1 MSPAD
6 ISLFSPLTLRSIT
19 MRNRLWVAPMC
30 QYEVVKQDGV
40 PTEWH
45 LVHLGSFARGG
56 AGLVMTEAT
65 AVSPEGRISG
75 EDTGIYTDE
84 QRDAWSRIVDFIHAQ
99 GAPAGIQ
106 LAHAGRKGSRW
117 REWLPDE
124 GTRPV
129 DAGGWRTVAP
139 SEIPFEGYDTPIA
152 LDLAGIDAV
161 VADFAAAARRAVEAG
176 FDVVEVH
183 AAHGYLIH
191 QFLSPL
197 SNRRTDAYGGSLDNR
212 SRLLLRVIEAVREAI
227 GPDRALFVR
236 LSATD
241 WADEGWSPDETA
253 IVASAAHE
261 LGADLFDIS
270 TGGTLAS
277 PTIPLSPGYQVPFAA
292 AIREATGAPVSAVGL
307 ITTSLL
313 ANEVIASGQADAVM
327 MGRKLLRDPH
337 FALRAALEL
346 GVDIDYWPKNYDRAR
361 TTLAR
366 W

>member
-1 MSPAD
+1 MTSAAIP
-6 ISLFSPLTLRSIT
+6 LFSPLTLRSVT

-30 QYEVVKQDGV
+30 QYEVVKQNGV
-40 PTEWH
+40 PTDWH
-45 LVHLGSFARGG
+45 LVHLGSLARGG

-84 QRDAWSRIVDFIHAQ
+84 QRDAWRRIVDFIHGQ
-99 GAPAGIQ
+99 GATAGIQ
-106 LAHAGRKGSRW
+106 LAHAGRKGSQW
-117 REWLPDE
+117 REWLPDT

-129 DAGGWRTVAP
+129 SAGGWRTVAP

-152 LDLAGIDAV
+152 LNLAGIDEV
-161 VADFAAAARRAVEAG
+161 VRDFTRAAHRAVEAD
-176 FDVVEVH
+176 FDVIEVH

-197 SNRRTDAYGGSLDNR
+197 ANERTDEYGGSLENR
-212 SRLLLRVIEAVREAI
+212 SRLLMRVVTAVREAI

-241 WADEGWSPDETA
+241 WADGGWTPEETA
-253 IVASAAHE
+253 QVASAALQ

-270 TGGTLAS
+270 TSGILAS
-277 PTIPLSPGYQVPFAA
+277 PTIPVAPGYQVPFAA
-292 AIREATGAPVSAVGL
+292 AVREATGAPVSAVGL
-307 ITTSLL
+307 ITT
-313 ANEVIASGQADAVM
+313 AEQAAEIVASGKADAVM
-327 MGRKLLRDPH
+327 MARKLLRDPH
-337 FALRAALEL
+337 FPLRAAAEL
-346 GVDIDYWPKNYDRAR
+346 GVEVDYWPQNYHRGR